1 MSAKTYETHIKHETV
16 VEPNCTLWISN
27 STFVMRK
34 LQCSIHR
41 IRMSRTGIPFY
52 SFYFYCLSCMWAVD
66 NQGQWVVETGETQTQ
81 SISSFKTSHLLL
93 SLFPVSTCPK
103 SLLLYLPYNRECGL
117 GGWVSLYRRG
127 RDPLSPQVSMLRLNP
142 IDIVNIGEIICS
154 INPHKT
160 VCVCVCGGACCDAKL
175 LHFQ

>member
-1 MSAKTYETHIKHETV
+1 MGPLRLIILLCVCVSGCVRASKRGTNIIFPWVLMSAKTYETHIKHETV

-27 STFVMRK
+27 STFVMRQ

-103 SLLLYLPYNRECGL
+103 SLLLYRPNNREWERKRERVGV
-117 GGWVSLYRRG
+117 GGSHFTGEVETHSL
-127 RDPLSPQVSMLRLNP
+127 LRFLCL
-142 IDIVNIGEIICS
+142 D
-154 INPHKT
+154 
-160 VCVCVCGGACCDAKL
+160 
-175 LHFQ
+175 